1 MKRLENTMEFTLEEK
16 IRAIFNSGNVVKIE
30 KVMRTKSEETYYKYI
45 WDVDGVKTRNWFGFD
60 TIDECVEDCLTYL
73 TINSL

>member
-1 MKRLENTMEFTLEEK
+1 MEFTLEEK

-30 KVMRTKSEETYYKYI
+30 KVLRTKGGETYYKYV
-45 WDVDGVKTRNWFGFD
+45 WNVDGKQTTNWLGFD
-60 TIDECVEDCLTYL
+60 TIDKCVEDCLTYL